1 MADPL
6 RTPPGTEDSF
16 VLKCPLDEHDM
27 ESVKARNFT
36 IDRCTRCGALW
47 FDMAELQR
55 IIAHGLPADDF
66 DTFAGKEP
74 RRPSAAVHKCPRD
87 GSTLKQVD
95 DPAQPHIHYLQCESC
110 GGMLLR
116 AGSLSD
122 LTHFTFTER
131 LRSFF
136 RM

>member
-1 MADPL
+1 MARDDLGGYPCSMADPL

-55 IIAHGLPADDF
+55 IIAHGLPAVPVAHPLMP
-66 DTFAGKEP
+66 FACLP
-74 RRPSAAVHKCPRD
+74 
-87 GSTLKQVD
+87 L
-95 DPAQPHIHYLQCESC
+95 LLCE
-110 GGMLLR
+110 
-116 AGSLSD
+116 
-122 LTHFTFTER
+122 
-131 LRSFF
+131 
-136 RM
+136 